1 MQDLLERLE
10 MWLTNNRPN
19 YADQL
24 LPGLSLEEILEI
36 TNPLPFQQS
45 DQVIELYRWH
55 NGTPDIYEYFFSFY
69 RFLPLQEAVE
79 DTMQNRAYF
88 QEQGAYQHIDRDLY
102 LPGNYDWQYY
112 WFSIFYEVKERVVTL
127 GSDTSSIS
135 APIMNYFGENARTTL
150 WFKSLKGFIS
160 AILECYETDLYRL
173 EEFGIDDA
181 EEVWAKYHDL
191 E

>member
-79 DTMQNRAYF
+79 DL
-88 QEQGAYQHIDRDLY
+88 ID
-102 LPGNYDWQYY
+102 
-112 WFSIFYEVKERVVTL
+112 
-127 GSDTSSIS
+127 
-135 APIMNYFGENARTTL
+135 
-150 WFKSLKGFIS
+150 
-160 AILECYETDLYRL
+160 
-173 EEFGIDDA
+173 
-181 EEVWAKYHDL
+181 
-191 E
+191 